1 MPLTRSGRERKL
13 GRMMTGGQC
22 FVAAACYGEPS
33 PRDGRDEWRMLRFPS
48 YFLEILQTLRT

>member
-1 MPLTRSGRERKL
+1 
-13 GRMMTGGQC
+13 MMTGGQC

-48 YFLEILQTLRT
+48 YFLEILQMLRT